1 MAVSSF
7 FGLQTSLR
15 GLIAQQ
21 TLLDTA
27 GHNISNAS
35 TDGYSRQK
43 VNLAAANALTV
54 STQGSVNP
62 TGQLGSGV
70 DVTGFARVRDTFLD
84 SQFRAQNTA
93 LQQPRALHLQPAA
106 APHLRLDVGEPG
118 QHGFGV
124 ALADRRALGQHELE
138 QAAGGVDLRVQVG
151 EQLGFEHGAHD
162 DCIPL

>member
-43 VNLAAANALTV
+43 VNLALAL
-54 STQGSVNP
+54 
-62 TGQLGSGV
+62 LGSPGV
-70 DVTGFARVRDTFLD
+70 LLLDEPYQGFDWETYLRFWDLVADLRARR
-84 SQFRAQNTA
+84 TA
-93 LQQPRALHLQPAA
+93 VVIITHLVFEQDRYDLLADLAGGHLTPRQPAGKD
-106 APHLRLDVGEPG
+106 H
-118 QHGFGV
+118 
-124 ALADRRALGQHELE
+124 RAR
-138 QAAGGVDLRVQVG
+138 A
-151 EQLGFEHGAHD
+151 
-162 DCIPL
+162 

>member
-21 TLLDTA
+21 MLLDTT

-43 VNLAAANALTV
+43 VNLGASTALTI
-54 STQGSVNP
+54 STQGSVSP

-70 DVTGFARVRDTFLD
+70 DVTSFSRVRDQFLD
-84 SQFRAQNTA
+84 SQYRAQNTG
-93 LQQPRALHLQPAA
+93 LEQQKARADGLNNAELS
-106 APHLRLDVGEPG
+106 LSEPG
-118 QHGFGV
+118 TSGV
-124 ALADRRALGQHELE
+124 SAAL
-138 QAAGGVDLRVQVG
+138 
-151 EQLGFEHGAHD
+151 
-162 DCIPL
+162 

>member
-21 TLLDTA
+21 TLLDTT

-43 VNLAAANALTV
+43 VNLGASNALTV

-70 DVTGFARVRDTFLD
+70 DVTSFSRVRDQFLD
-84 SQFRAQNTA
+84 SQYRAQNTG
-93 LQQPRALHLQPAA
+93 LQQQKARADGLNNAELS
-106 APHLRLDVGEPG
+106 LSEPG
-118 QHGFGV
+118 TSGV
-124 ALADRRALGQHELE
+124 SPR
-138 QAAGGVDLRVQVG
+138 
-151 EQLGFEHGAHD
+151 
-162 DCIPL
+162 